1 MTQPV
6 TQSQPAVVG
15 QPSRPNAELNSAVA
29 EAAALF
35 AAANPKSQAKHLEAA
50 GSMPGGNTRTV
61 LFFGPFPLYFV
72 RGEGTRLFDLDGHE
86 YVDFLGEY
94 TAGIYGHSH
103 PVIAEAVSA
112 ALAQGIAMGG
122 HTRHEVAL
130 AAALRQRFPSVE
142 LMRFCNSGTEANMM
156 ALSAARLFTGREA
169 VLVFAGAYHGSLFGF
184 PFKPPARSMNVPFP
198 TVLAGYNDL
207 PGTMKLIDANADRLA
222 AVIVEP
228 MMGGGGCIAAERA
241 FLEALRA
248 ACDRHKIV
256 LVFDEVMTSR
266 LSPGG
271 LQEVHGIRPD
281 LTSFGKYIGGGLPTG
296 AFGGRAEIMG
306 MFDPRRADAVA
317 HAGTFNNNVL
327 TMAAGVAG
335 LTKVYTAAE
344 AVRLNKAG
352 DALRER
358 LNEMIRRRGAK
369 AIVTGIGSM
378 MTVHPG
384 VSGPVR
390 SPADIAAV
398 PQGLR
403 DLFHY
408 DMLARGIH
416 VARRGMIN
424 LSVPMVPDDLDRLAA
439 AFDEFLSARASLL
452 V

>member
-1 MTQPV
+1 MNQPMP
-6 TQSQPAVVG
+6 QAKPGAAAQPA
-15 QPSRPNAELNSAVA
+15 RPNADLGSAVA
-29 EAAALF
+29 EASALF

-61 LFFGPFPLYFV
+61 LFFGPFPLYFT
-72 RGEGTRLFDLDGHE
+72 RGEGTRLHDLDGHD

-103 PVIAEAVSA
+103 PVIAEAVAA

-130 AAALRQRFPSVE
+130 AAALRARFPAAE
-142 LMRFCNSGTEANMM
+142 LIRFCNSGTEANMM
-156 ALSAARLFTGREA
+156 ALSAARLHTGREA
-169 VLVFAGAYHGSLFGF
+169 VLAFRGAYHGSLFGF
-184 PFKPPARSMNVPFP
+184 PFKPPARSINVPFP
-198 TVLAGYNDL
+198 SVLAPYNDL
-207 PGTMKLIDANADRLA
+207 PETLKLIDANAQRLA
-222 AVIVEP
+222 AVIIEP
-228 MMGGGGCIAAERA
+228 MMGGGGCIAADRD
-241 FLEALRA
+241 FLAGLRA

-256 LVFDEVMTSR
+256 LIFDEVMTSR

-271 LQEVHGIRPD
+271 LQKVHGITPD

-296 AFGGRAEIMG
+296 AFGGRAEIMA
-306 MFDPRRADAVA
+306 MFDPRKPDAVA

-335 LTKVYTAAE
+335 LTKVYTADE

-358 LNEMIRRRGAK
+358 LNGLIKKRGAK

-384 VSGPVR
+384 IAGPVR
-390 SPADIAAV
+390 SPADVAAV

-424 LSVPMVPDDLDRLAA
+424 LSVPMVQDDFDKLAA
-439 AFDEFLSARASLL
+439 AFDEFLQVRAGLL
-452 V
+452 A

>member
-1 MTQPV
+1 MTQSSPQ
-6 TQSQPAVVG
+6 TKTAGAAQAP
-15 QPSRPNAELNSAVA
+15 RPNVDLKSAVA
-29 EAAALF
+29 EASALF
-35 AAANPKSQAKHLEAA
+35 AAANPQSQAKHLEAA

-61 LFFGPFPLYFV
+61 LFFGPFPLYFT
-72 RGEGTRLFDLDGHE
+72 RGEGTRLHDLDGHT

-103 PVIAEAVSA
+103 PVIAEAVTA

-130 AAALRQRFPSVE
+130 AAALRARFPSVD
-142 LMRFCNSGTEANMM
+142 LMRFCNSGTEANLM
-156 ALSAARLFTGREA
+156 ALSAARLHTGREG
-169 VLVFAGAYHGSLFGF
+169 VLAFAGSYHGSLFGF
-184 PFKPPARSMNVPFP
+184 PFKPPAKSINIPFP
-198 TVLAGYNDL
+198 SVIAPYNDL
-207 PGTMKLIDANADRLA
+207 AATRKLIDENAGRLA

-228 MMGGGGCIAAERA
+228 MMGGGGCIAATRD
-241 FLEALRA
+241 FLAGLRA
-248 ACDRHKIV
+248 ACDKHKIV
-256 LVFDEVMTSR
+256 LIFDEVMTSR

-271 LQEVHGIRPD
+271 LQKVHGITPD

-296 AFGGRAEIMG
+296 AFGGRVEIMG
-306 MFDPRRADAVA
+306 MFDPRRPDAVA

-335 LTKVYTAAE
+335 LTKVYTADE

-358 LNEMIRRRGAK
+358 LSAMCKKRGVK
-369 AIVTGIGSM
+369 VVVTGIGSM

-384 VSGPVR
+384 ITGPVN
-390 SPADIAAV
+390 SPADVAAV

-424 LSVPMVPDDLDRLAA
+424 LSVPMVQDDFDRLAA
-439 AFDEFLSARASLL
+439 AFDEFLSVRAGLL
-452 V
+452 T